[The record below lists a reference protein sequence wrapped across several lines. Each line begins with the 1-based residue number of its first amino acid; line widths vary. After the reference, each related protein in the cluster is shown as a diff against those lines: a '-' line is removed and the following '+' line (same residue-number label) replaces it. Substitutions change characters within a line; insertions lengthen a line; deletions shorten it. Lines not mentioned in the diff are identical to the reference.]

1 MAAIVGNVED
11 IPVGKVVSF
20 EVDGESIAIANVE
33 GALFAFADLC
43 SHRGCSLAEGTLE
56 GSTITCPCHFSQFKV
71 TDGSV
76 VNGPA
81 TRPQDTYGIEVVEGK
96 VAVSGRQAGPSDS
109 TQGEP
114 TPPAVPPSQHQTSLS
129 PATPLRS
136 TGTTADQSQ
145 VHNALAAVPLFAD
158 LDPASIER
166 LEAFSFR
173 RTFAPGEVIVEE
185 GHTGNGLYVVL
196 SGTVDVI
203 VGLKSDHPRRVAVL
217 HEGEPFGEMA
227 LLGDWK
233 RSASVQAEDAVE
245 CLGLD
250 RWAFLAHLKNE
261 PNLAIRMLQM
271 MANRLMETN
280 QRLGE

>member
-1 MAAIVGNVED
+1 MAPIVGNVED

-71 TDGSV
+71 TNGSV
-76 VNGPA
+76 VTGPA
-81 TRPQDTYGIEVVEGK
+81 TKPQDTYGIEVVEGK
-96 VAVSGRQAGPSDS
+96 VSVSSGQADPPGGI
-109 TQGEP
+109 QGER
-114 TPPAVPPSQHQTSLS
+114 TPPTTPPGQQQVSVPS
-129 PATPLRS
+129 ATPPRL
-136 TGTTADQSQ
+136 TGTTADQSR
-145 VHNALAAVPLFAD
+145 VHSALASVPLFAD
-158 LDPASIER
+158 LDPGSIER

-203 VGLKSDHPRRVAVL
+203 VGLKSDNPRRVAVL

-233 RSASVQAEDAVE
+233 RSASVQAMDNVE